1 MQVNL
6 ITLEKQQYLDE
17 WSLTTSQK
25 AVMADLELQP
35 IVDIMAADDHVIAK
49 IATRLF
55 FTPLTT
61 SRALTWR

>member
-55 FTPLTT
+55 LHH
-61 SRALTWR
+61 